1 MKKIQFISFS
11 FNISEIVD
19 IIYDDLLINKSDFKY
34 IKILV
39 KIYDKNN
46 VLLEPNFVYKQLQ
59 TKFKLSRYKYHTN
72 LNSKFKTFK
81 DKYIKSEI
89 SSFVIDIK
97 LKLNN
102 ENI

>member
-1 MKKIQFISFS
+1 MKQKQFISYF

-19 IIYDDLLINKSDFKY
+19 IIYDELLINKSDFKY

-46 VLLEPNFVYKQLQ
+46 VLLEPNFSYKQLQ
-59 TKFKLSRYKYHTN
+59 TTNKLSRYKYHTN
-72 LNSKFKTFK
+72 LNKKFKSFK

-89 SSFVIDIK
+89 SFFVTDIK
-97 LKLNN
+97 LK
-102 ENI
+102 IK